1 MFHVAANLSS
11 ESTLSSSLCHSLYS
25 RGHLSSLLS
34 QTTLHPASPQAR
46 AEKQRV
52 HLPEVSPKILG
63 GWISFPLL
71 LGLVE
76 GSVVLTPTG
85 VLFQGSRDS
94 VTPLV
99 CSVMA
104 VAVLAVV
111 VVVVATVVFCVCKME
126 TVVGPNPP
134 GKVLDSRASSS
145 PVGPQA
151 MNSVSVVG
159 LPPRKSKSLNS
170 ASCVCLLPR
179 LRRLCCSAV
188 PAATMEDEADAE
200 GREGLDPVAAGGFV
214 SPPLGPRV
222 ATWSLGLWALRARG
236 VCICMGP
243 WARSARAAR
252 GLQAGVGSLVGGP
265 LRRLHSRWGLC
276 GRESSRNS
284 GPGPNE
290 SQDGKSTTS

>member
-1 MFHVAANLSS
+1 M
-11 ESTLSSSLCHSLYS
+11 
-25 RGHLSSLLS
+25 
-34 QTTLHPASPQAR
+34 
-46 AEKQRV
+46 
-52 HLPEVSPKILG
+52 
-63 GWISFPLL
+63 SFPLL

-111 VVVVATVVFCVCKME
+111 VVVVVATVVFRVCKME
-126 TVVGPNPP
+126 TVVGPKPP

-159 LPPRKSKSLNS
+159 LPPRKLKSLNS

-179 LRRLCCSAV
+179 LRRLWFSAA
-188 PAATMEDEADAE
+188 PAVTMEDEAVAE
-200 GREGLDPVAAGGFV
+200 VREGLDLVAAGGLV

-276 GRESSRNS
+276 GRDRSRNS
-284 GPGPNE
+284 GPGPSE
-290 SQDGKSTTS
+290 SQDGKSTASCSMAISIQAWLPRERPGQRMDMELRRDSTAVSTQWGIKRALTRATFIPHPPLDRDNLRL